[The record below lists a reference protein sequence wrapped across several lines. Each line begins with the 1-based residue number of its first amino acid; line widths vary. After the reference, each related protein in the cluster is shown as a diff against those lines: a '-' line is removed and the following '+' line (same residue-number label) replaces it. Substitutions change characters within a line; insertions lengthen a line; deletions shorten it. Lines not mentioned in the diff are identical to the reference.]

1 VFADLEKVDVASR
14 VEAWRKLYNSLKK
27 HQPKLLKVLESRI
40 PCTKGGRS
48 VLQVIDA
55 IQLVGPLKTIS
66 STWQP
71 KVDVTNVSSDP
82 PFKAIGEARKA
93 VDELLELAVR
103 EERDRHL
110 GIYQRVLKELGEDF
124 SQKEVVEALQQA
136 VEATAAIGAL
146 RGVNRDDLKQTMEEF
161 KGARLKDY
169 LSKLQKLQG
178 MDEVATL
185 LPLLSSLPERPV
197 EVITRFLDTAR
208 QFVDK
213 SQEAVNSNLADLR
226 TTGGGELEECYQAI
240 GGTLL
245 ELKQLASE
253 IKGEPP
259 CS

>member
-1 VFADLEKVDVASR
+1 
-14 VEAWRKLYNSLKK
+14 
-27 HQPKLLKVLESRI
+27 
-40 PCTKGGRS
+40 
-48 VLQVIDA
+48 
-55 IQLVGPLKTIS
+55 
-66 STWQP
+66 
-71 KVDVTNVSSDP
+71 
-82 PFKAIGEARKA
+82 
-93 VDELLELAVR
+93 
-103 EERDRHL
+103 
-110 GIYQRVLKELGEDF
+110 
-124 SQKEVVEALQQA
+124 
-136 VEATAAIGAL
+136 
-146 RGVNRDDLKQTMEEF
+146 MEEF